1 MNVHQKKRSLLVV
14 ICILSAI
21 GMYAEKVTEYQ
32 ALQKAQKILSGKTF
46 NITAASRSTK
56 SVEENNAYYVFN
68 AENNDGFVIVSGDSR
83 MTEIL
88 GYSESGSFNL
98 SEAPD
103 NVKWW
108 LGQCE
113 KVYNSLDIQSSRQ
126 VRKGISKAQEVKVD
140 IAPFMTTTW
149 GQGYPYNE
157 LCPQIEGTRCLT
169 GCVATSMAQVIYYT
183 QCPEGTTGEIAGYTT
198 KTNQIAMPKL
208 DATTFDWG
216 NMTDA
221 DIARLM
227 LYCGQAVKMDYGTDA
242 SGAYVQGIPSAMM
255 SKFGYDNNL
264 RLVFRDAYQLSD
276 WEDLIYN
283 ELKEGR
289 PVLYSGFSNNM
300 GHSFVCHGYKDGMF
314 YINWGWDGL
323 FDGYFSLLSLT
334 PGDTKSYTRDQTAII
349 GIQKSTGESAVNY
362 PQVIISQ
369 LSIDGAMEVQRA
381 SADDN
386 FSDVIVNGTLKSAYE
401 SSKTVQVG
409 YALYQGNDFIQI
421 LSSQNAEF
429 YPEEAITANATLS
442 FGKDLDDGS
451 YRIVAVYR
459 ENQESAW
466 IMDDGANYHYVK
478 ATIEGNTLSLKIM
491 PSSVLDPRLKFTVIA
506 EGEVEVSA
514 ANTDIEGDIVIPE
527 AVEIDGITHV
537 VMRVAHSGF
546 MNCEKIT
553 SLIMPSTMRDW
564 LYNAFAFCKNL
575 TTITIPRDLRIG
587 IAFAGMFEG
596 CENLTE
602 IQVEEGN
609 KYFKVVN
616 GALLNMDE
624 TLMIDYAGGLTT
636 KDYVIP
642 ESVKTLEERVFASNT
657 KLETVRIN
665 NQISNIP
672 YYAFYGCTVLRTV
685 HLTENVTHLRAESFR
700 NSSIQELILPE
711 NLVAIEQ
718 TAFADCKN
726 LTEITFPSSLQS
738 IGMLAFAGCDNLNSI
753 ICKMGSPI
761 AINTNVFS
769 WGDNKDVIYKNATLY
784 VPTGRARF
792 FRQSAGWNNFEHI
805 EEIDMPDVEIS
816 DDPFDNIE
824 EDQMILGYYRGNE
837 YLQEGKGG
845 FGGNLKGV
853 YKACIGFPKESIAAF
868 TGCEIEHARFALT
881 STDISDVKFWIGS
894 SRDRQDLCLQEVNDI
909 KTGWNVITLDQPY
922 TITGDSIFIGIEYF
936 LDTSSY
942 PLSYLWQVGYE
953 KGSAYLYGPYGE
965 DGEFCWI
972 DYGGYKAP
980 AAGYSL
986 SLQCIIKG
994 DIPLYDYHIY
1004 GGYPNSNSDKY
1015 LRCGDLFEWGISM
1028 RNWGKYAIQG
1038 DCCFSLIIDGDE
1050 VQTVTKEFNIGHD
1063 SNEGVGISFP
1073 IPEDI
1078 AVGCHDVKVS
1088 IKSINGETPKY
1099 PADDTA
1105 SGVLKIYTQ
1114 EMERQKNL
1122 MQYYTAT
1129 WCPFTTHKYNYQ
1141 YKKEHPEYALISIY
1155 GGDDL
1160 QSPVGLEY
1168 WNLNPGGSVGIIGF
1182 DRYFPNHT
1190 RTLIGDTHMQLRK
1203 NPSFANVNIEGDYNK
1218 ETRELGI
1225 TVRGQRTNELALLHN
1240 DVNLSVFLTEDAVI
1254 CPQFDT
1260 DLGQWIQDF
1269 KHKGVLRTNVSAI
1282 WGDPISWDGNNY
1294 EMHYS
1299 IKLKDEWCA
1308 EKMHVIAFIGEP
1320 FDGDN
1325 FDDINVINCNDYL
1338 VRDAIPIEIEPM
1350 KDAKD
1355 IAFAL
1360 SLDDEFDLNN
1370 TVIENTYY
1378 SLNSDNGDLYDE
1390 DKQAI
1395 ILNST
1400 TSDAQMTSIS
1410 NYDVGANALSENFN
1424 GIIIEVPAG
1433 DGTVTVDAQTIGTHL
1448 LNVKVGNNEPVQVTK
1463 SSRGTV
1469 DVRYCVNEPTYV
1481 YIYASAEVSASRR
1494 SKATTS
1500 IDNYLML
1507 YGYKVKSD
1515 DPGDANADG
1524 RISVTDIG
1532 VVVNSI
1538 LQLPNDSYS
1547 GTGADAN
1554 CDGHVTVTDIGTI
1567 TDLILGTSNNAR
1579 ANEYKTIEPQ

>member
-1 MNVHQKKRSLLVV
+1 MNVHQKKRSLLVM
-14 ICILSAI
+14 ICILAAVCT
-21 GMYAEKVTEYQ
+21 YAEKVTEYQ

-68 AENNDGFVIVSGDSR
+68 AENNGGFVIVSGDSR

-113 KVYNSLDIQSSRQ
+113 KAYNSLDIRSSRQ
-126 VRKGISKAQEVKVD
+126 VRKSISKAQETKVD

-208 DATTFDWG
+208 DATTFDWV

-289 PVLYSGFSNNM
+289 PVLYSGSSNSI

-314 YINWGWDGL
+314 YINWGWDGS
-323 FDGYFSLLSLT
+323 FDGYFSLLSLA
-334 PGDTKSYTRDQTAII
+334 PDDTNSFTRDQTAII

-369 LSIDGAMEVQRA
+369 LCIDGAMEVQRA

-421 LSSQNAEF
+421 LSSQNAEL
-429 YPEEAITANATLS
+429 YPEEAITANATVS
-442 FGKDLDDGS
+442 FGKDLVDGT

-466 IMDDGANYHYVK
+466 IMDNGANYRYIK
-478 ATIEGNTLSLKIM
+478 ATIEDNTLSLKMM
-491 PSSVLDPRLKFTVIA
+491 PSSVLDPRLKFTIIA

-537 VMRVAHSGF
+537 VKRVAHSGF

-575 TTITIPRDLRIG
+575 TAITIPMDLRIG
-587 IAFAGMFEG
+587 GDFAGIFEG
-596 CENLTE
+596 CESLTD
-602 IQVEEGN
+602 IQIEEGN
-609 KYFKVVN
+609 KHFKVVN
-616 GALLNMDE
+616 GALLNFDE
-624 TLMIDYAGGLTT
+624 TLMIDYAGGLTA
-636 KDYVIP
+636 KDYLIP
-642 ESVKTLEERVFASNT
+642 ESVKVLEERVFASNT

-665 NQISNIP
+665 NQISYIP
-672 YYAFYGCTVLRTV
+672 YFAFYGCTALKTV
-685 HLTENVTHLRAESFR
+685 YLTENITCLRVESFM
-700 NSSIQELILPE
+700 NSSISEINLPTK
-711 NLVAIEQ
+711 LLTIEHR
-718 TAFADCKN
+718 AFTNCNN

-738 IGMLAFAGCDNLNSI
+738 IGDHAFSGCNNLTSVV
-753 ICKMGSPI
+753 CRMGSPI
-761 AINTNVFS
+761 PISAKVF
-769 WGDNKDVIYKNATLY
+769 GDLYGRNDEDVIYKNATLY

-792 FRQSAGWNNFEHI
+792 FRQSEGWKKFEHI

-816 DDPFDNIE
+816 NDPFDNIE
-824 EDQMILGYYRGNE
+824 EDQMILGYYRSNE
-837 YLQEGKGG
+837 EGDNA
-845 FGGNLKGV
+845 FGGDIKGL
-853 YKACIGFPKESIAAF
+853 YKACIGFSKENIAAF
-868 TGCEIEHARFALT
+868 SGCEIEHVRFALKNT
-881 STDISDVKFWIGS
+881 NISDVKFWIGS
-894 SRDRQDLCLQEVNDI
+894 SRDSQDLCLQDVNDL

-922 TITGDSIFIGIEYF
+922 TITGDSIFIGIEYYIQAGN
-936 LDTSSY
+936 Y
-942 PLSYLWQVGYE
+942 PLSALRSVGYE
-953 KGSAYLYGPYGE
+953 RGSAYIYGPYGE
-965 DGEFCWI
+965 NGEPCWI
-972 DYGGYKAP
+972 DYGGRDV
-980 AAGYSL
+980 GYSL
-986 SLQCIIKG
+986 NLQCIIKG
-994 DIPLYDYHIY
+994 DIPLYDFHVST
-1004 GGYPNSNSDKY
+1004 GNTGYVSDKY
-1015 LRCGDLFEWGISM
+1015 HKPGKPYNWFMYM
-1028 RNWGKYAIQG
+1028 RNWGKFAIQG
-1038 DCCFSLIIDGDE
+1038 EYCFALFIDGRE
-1050 VQTVTKEFNIGHD
+1050 VSTSTDNAYIGHD
-1063 SNEGVGISFP
+1063 YNEQVWCVFD

-1078 AVGCHDVKVS
+1078 EAGCHDVKVS
-1088 IKSINGETPKY
+1088 IKSINGETPKF
-1099 PADDTA
+1099 PSDDTA

-1114 EMERQKNL
+1114 EMERQKQL
-1122 MQYYTAT
+1122 MQYYTST
-1129 WCPFTTHKYNYQ
+1129 WCPFSTHKYNYQ
-1141 YKKEHPEYALISIY
+1141 FKKEHPEYALISIY

-1168 WNLNPGGSVGIIGF
+1168 WNLNLGRYVGIIGF
-1182 DRYFPNHT
+1182 DRFFPNGSKS
-1190 RTLIGDTHMQLRK
+1190 LIGYTHMRQLL
-1203 NPSFANVNIEGDYNK
+1203 NPSFANVNIDGDYDK
-1218 ETRELGI
+1218 ETRVLDI

-1320 FDGDN
+1320 FDGN
-1325 FDDINVINCNDYL
+1325 NYDDINVINCNDYL

-1355 IAFAL
+1355 IAFSL

-1410 NYDVGANALSENFN
+1410 NYDVGANALSKDFN
-1424 GIIIEVPAG
+1424 GIIIEVSAG

-1448 LNVKVGNNEPVQVTK
+1448 LNVKVGNNEPVQVAK

-1469 DVRYCVNEPTYV
+1469 DVRYCVDEPTYV

-1494 SKATTS
+1494 SKTTTS